1 MYSYI
6 YSMDNKYKNNLM
18 LEARSYSHTTYR
30 ERYGQTGKMHILD
43 NASFEED
50 THCFIAVGICGTVFQ
65 TYYKHKALD
74 VNIDQVTCSKCLKKA
89 Q

>member
-1 MYSYI
+1 
-6 YSMDNKYKNNLM
+6 
-18 LEARSYSHTTYR
+18 
-30 ERYGQTGKMHILD
+30 MHILD

>member
-1 MYSYI
+1 
-6 YSMDNKYKNNLM
+6 MDNKYKDNLM

-65 TYYKHKALD
+65 TYYKNKALD
-74 VNIDQVTCSKCLKKA
+74 INIDQVTCQKCYKKA
-89 Q
+89 T